1 MGSLDKGLW
10 PPNTPITPRVDEL
23 NVTSQPISKSVQ
35 TYLLRTNSDHGP
47 VSKDLLFFKFA
58 SDVSGAELLRLNY
71 MKQVNGERTSTTS
84 IGEASILLAISS
96 VINSPDS
103 I

>member
-47 VSKDLLFFKFA
+47 VSKDLLFFKLA
-58 SDVSGAELLRLNY
+58 SDVSGVELLRLNY
-71 MKQVNGERTSTTS
+71 MKAHRTAYGERMT
-84 IGEASILLAISS
+84 EAQEQQL
-96 VINSPDS
+96 DS
-103 I
+103 RAFPAENME